1 MATNI
6 DEKASFPPG
15 AAASSESRVGSVE
28 QLWRRTVRWFSL
40 VVLAGFG
47 ISLVLVVVMMAV
59 GRRSLHDA
67 LEMTAHGRV
76 VHLFSRETSDDSW
89 MPMLA
94 AYRRKAA
101 DPGGSPYAV
110 FFEWQGKF
118 QYPPSALLLVECLP
132 RRVVDEALERWD
144 GSTLQRWNGWLC
156 RAAVLATIGFSVA
169 VAHLVLRRSAGAAK
183 VSPGLS
189 LWLTVIVI
197 VAGINFYPLIAGYES
212 GQIQVVLDAL
222 TAAALF
228 FFLRGSKLLAGVCIG
243 LCCLVK
249 PQYALILIW
258 SLLRDERRLAG
269 GFLLAV
275 IPVVFVSCI
284 HYGLTSFLDYLKVLG
299 ILAKRGEAYWYNQSL
314 NGLLHRFWD
323 PHAATVADRIGS
335 PLPPYRWLVHVAS
348 TAAAACMLLFA
359 LVARRPRSRDHQR
372 RAVDLA
378 VIIVA
383 ATIASPVAWNHHYGV
398 LFPVFAAIVPTVLRA
413 SGGSAIPGWL
423 LAAAYLAI
431 SLEFVAPEFM
441 YESRWRGLLGSH
453 IFIGGLLLLA
463 VLIVTRG
470 RGVSGRPVPAVH
482 GFNGQH
488 RPVQG
493 RG

>member
-1 MATNI
+1 MATNV

-15 AAASSESRVGSVE
+15 AAASESRVRSVE
-28 QLWRRTVRWFSL
+28 QLCRRTARWFSL

-47 ISLVLVVVMMAV
+47 ISLVLVVLLMAV
-59 GRRSLHDA
+59 GRRSLPDA

-94 AYRRKAA
+94 AYRRKSA

-118 QYPPSALLLVECLP
+118 QYPPSVLLLVECLP
-132 RRVVDEALERWD
+132 RRVVDEALERWS

-169 VAHLVLRRSAGAAK
+169 VVHLALRRSAGAAK
-183 VSPGLS
+183 LSPRLS
-189 LWLTVIVI
+189 LWLTLIVI
-197 VAGINFYPLIAGYES
+197 VAGVSFYPLIVGYES

-258 SLLRDERRLAG
+258 SLLRGERRLTG

-335 PLPPYRWLVHVAS
+335 PLPPYRWVVHVAS
-348 TAAAACMLLFA
+348 TIAAACMLLFA
-359 LVARRPRSRDHQR
+359 LAARGPKFRDHQR
-372 RAVDLA
+372 RTVDLA

-383 ATIASPVAWNHHYGV
+383 ATVASPVAWNHHYGV
-398 LFPVFAAIVPTVLRA
+398 LFPVFAAVVPAVLRA
-413 SGGSAIPGWL
+413 PKGSALLASL

-441 YESRWRGLLGSH
+441 FESRWRGLLSAH
-453 IFIGGLLLLA
+453 IFFGGLLLLA
-463 VLIVTRG
+463 VLMVTR
-470 RGVSGRPVPAVH
+470 RRTVSARPASAVPDFSGEYRAVH
-482 GFNGQH
+482 G
-488 RPVQG
+488 QG
-493 RG
+493 